1 MKRGGP
7 LRRKT
12 RIRAVNPERKA
23 KRYARDFGDL
33 AAYIRERS
41 CCTCGKSG
49 PSDPAHVKSRG
60 AGGHAWTDGGSGNII
75 PLCRACHGLQHAKGW
90 AALADEMNPGFCM
103 PPHWA
108 EYLAADYGREFLEQG
123 GER

>member
-1 MKRGGP
+1 MRRTPLKRKSWI
-7 LRRKT
+7 RRS
-12 RIRAVNPERKA
+12 NPARKA
-23 KRYARDFGDL
+23 KRYARDFGPL
-33 AAYIRERS
+33 ADYVRGLD
-41 CCTCGKSG
+41 CCACGAAG
-49 PSDPAHVKSRG
+49 PVDPAHVRSRG
-60 AGGHAWTDGGSGNII
+60 AGGHAWTDDGRGNII

-108 EYLAADYGREFLEQG
+108 EYLAADYGREFLAQG